1 MVSQHLSKIISF
13 LRFPLIV
20 AVIFIHCNLTSVLSA
35 SHNNTVFS
43 VLMHVT
49 LSIVFQAVPIF
60 FLISGYLFF
69 KEQSFCLVLYFQKLK
84 KRFSTLLI
92 PYVCWNIVYFIVI
105 AFLQSINPYFLL
117 ILHKRIADFSF
128 TDYFWIFWDI
138 SKITGMPDD
147 QSACIVGAF
156 WFLQCLFV
164 MCVISPLIYLL
175 MKLFRHLFPLLLLI
189 VYFSNIVPTMPGV
202 HPQAIFYFS
211 LGSFLSFYGIDFLYY
226 IKKYIPLLTVMFVV
240 LLFILYFNDNIQLY
254 RLYELMMIVVFFYI
268 VNYLVIEKKW
278 QIGNSLV
285 SCVFFV
291 FGIHR
296 LFTAAIM
303 RLSTTTVP
311 YISNDILLY
320 VYYVLC
326 VTLSVILSVYSY
338 RLLKL
343 IMPHT
348 AIILNGGKSV

>member
-20 AVIFIHCNLTSVLSA
+20 AVIFIHCNLTSVLPA

-84 KRFSTLLI
+84 KRFFTLLI

>member
-20 AVIFIHCNLTSVLSA
+20 AVIFIHCNLTSVLPA

-69 KEQSFCLVLYFQKLK
+69 KEQSFCLVLYFQKIK

-268 VNYLVIEKKW
+268 VNYLVIEKKR

>member
-1 MVSQHLSKIISF
+1 MLEHSIFYLII
-13 LRFPLIV
+13 
-20 AVIFIHCNLTSVLSA
+20 
-35 SHNNTVFS
+35 
-43 VLMHVT
+43 
-49 LSIVFQAVPIF
+49 
-60 FLISGYLFF
+60 
-69 KEQSFCLVLYFQKLK
+69 
-84 KRFSTLLI
+84 
-92 PYVCWNIVYFIVI
+92 I
-105 AFLQSINPYFLL
+105 AFLQSISPDFLF

-128 TDYFWIFWDI
+128 TDYLWIFWDI

>member
-1 MVSQHLSKIISF
+1 MVSQQLSKIINF
-13 LRFPLIV
+13 LRFLLIV
-20 AVIFIHCNLTSVLSA
+20 AVIFIHCNLTSVLPE
-35 SHNNTVFS
+35 SHHNYVFS
-43 VLMHVT
+43 ILMHVT
-49 LSIVFQAVPIF
+49 LSIAYQAVPIF

-138 SKITGMPDD
+138 SKITGLPDD

-338 RLLKL
+338 RLLKMM
-343 IMPHT
+343 MPRA
-348 AIILNGGKSV
+348 AIILNGGKSE

>member
-1 MVSQHLSKIISF
+1 MVSQQLSKIINF

-20 AVIFIHCNLTSVLSA
+20 AVIFIHCNLTSVLPE
-35 SHNNTVFS
+35 SHHNYVFS
-43 VLMHVT
+43 ILMHVT
-49 LSIVFQAVPIF
+49 LSIAFQAVPIF

-69 KEQSFCLVLYFQKLK
+69 KEQSFCLVLYYQKLK

-92 PYVCWNIVYFIVI
+92 PYVCWNIIYLIII
-105 AFLQSINPYFLL
+105 AFLQSISPDFLF

-128 TDYFWIFWDI
+128 TDYLWIFWDI

-164 MCVISPLIYLL
+164 MCIISPLISLL
-175 MKLFRHLFPLLLLI
+175 MKLFRHMFPLLLLI
-189 VYFSNIVPTMPGV
+189 VYLSNIVPTMPGV

-211 LGSFLSFYGIDFLYY
+211 LGSYLSFYNIDFLYY
-226 IKKYIPLLTVMFVV
+226 IKKYISLLSVIFLV
-240 LLFILYFNDNIQLY
+240 LLFILYFIDNIYLY
-254 RLYELMMIVVFFYI
+254 HLYELMMIAVFFYLA
-268 VNYLVIEKKW
+268 NYLVIEKKW
-278 QIGNSLV
+278 QIDHSLV

-296 LFTAAIM
+296 LFTATIM
-303 RLSTTTVP
+303 RLSIMTVP
-311 YISNDILLY
+311 YIPNDILLY

-326 VTLSVILSVYSY
+326 VAFSVILSVYSY

-343 IMPHT
+343 IMPRV
-348 AIILNGGKSV
+348 AIVLNGSKTL

>member
-1 MVSQHLSKIISF
+1 MVSQHISKIISF

-20 AVIFIHCNLTSVLSA
+20 AVIFIHCNLTSVLPA

-69 KEQSFCLVLYFQKLK
+69 KEQSFCLFLYFQKLT
-84 KRFSTLLI
+84 KRFYTLLI

-105 AFLQSINPYFLL
+105 AFLQSINPDFLL

-128 TDYFWIFWDI
+128 TDYLWIFWDI

-175 MKLFRHLFPLLLLI
+175 MKLFRHLFPLFLLI
-189 VYFSNIVPTMPGV
+189 VYFSNIVPTMPGI

-211 LGSFLSFYGIDFLYY
+211 LGSYLSFYGIDFLYY
-226 IKKYIPLLTVMFVV
+226 IEKYIPLLTVMFLV
-240 LLFILYFNDNIQLY
+240 LLFILYFNDNIHLY
-254 RLYELMMIVVFFYI
+254 RLYELMVIAVFFYI

-278 QIGNSLV
+278 QIDNSIV

-326 VTLSVILSVYSY
+326 VTLSVFLSVYSY
-338 RLLKL
+338 RLLKF
-343 IMPHT
+343 IMPHV